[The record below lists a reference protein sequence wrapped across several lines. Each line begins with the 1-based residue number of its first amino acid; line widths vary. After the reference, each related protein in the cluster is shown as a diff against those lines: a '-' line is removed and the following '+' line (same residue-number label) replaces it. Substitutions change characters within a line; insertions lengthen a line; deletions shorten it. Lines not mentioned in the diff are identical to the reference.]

1 MSTNRS
7 ALLEGIVVEEELHL
21 SITEI
26 CQACSIRQEYVHE
39 WVAEGVLEP
48 QGSSVSEWRFSGH
61 SLRRAKIASRLV
73 RDLELNTPGVALALD
88 LLEEIETLRK
98 QLNMGR

>member
-1 MSTNRS
+1 MNANRS
-7 ALLEGIVVEEELHL
+7 VLLEGVVVEEQLHL

-26 CQACSIRQEYVHE
+26 CQACSITHTHVEE

-48 QGSSVSEWRFSGH
+48 QGSNQNEWRFTGQ

-73 RDLELNTPGVALALD
+73 RDLEVNAPGIALALD
-88 LLEEIETLRK
+88 LLEEIEMLRK
-98 QLNMGR
+98 QLNQA